1 MDFLHKIDR
10 MAGAFIGVPLLG
22 LLLVAAIPQV
32 QAGGSAALP
41 ANGRKQS
48 SGTVQLESP
57 PIAQPL
63 FSPPA
68 FIDRSPPVSERPFAK
83 PFIDRGPSFADRPL
97 APIGG
102 ETQVA
107 PGAMPFVWCQ
117 GQWMRADSAWNG
129 CTSR

>member
-10 MAGAFIGVPLLG
+10 LSGAFLGVLLLG
-22 LLLVAAIPQV
+22 LLLVAAISQA
-32 QAGGSAALP
+32 QAGGGTVLP
-41 ANGRKQS
+41 ADGRKQS
-48 SGTVQLESP
+48 SGAVQLESP
-57 PIAQPL
+57 PIARPL

-68 FIDRSPPVSERPFAK
+68 FIDRSPPISERPFAK

-102 ETQVA
+102 EPQGSS
-107 PGAMPFVWCQ
+107 GAVPFIWCQ
-117 GQWMRADSAWNG
+117 GQWMRADSPWNG